1 MNDQPTGV
9 GSIYELFRQGSG
21 LLDDGE
27 AAAAVEPLRAA
38 AALAPDSAAVHEA
51 LGRACFATSR
61 IREARRAF
69 ARAVELDPSNAYAHY
84 GLGRAL
90 ERQGHLLSAARHFK
104 LASAMSP
111 EPMYAR
117 AAQRVARRT
126 R

>member
-1 MNDQPTGV
+1 MSDQPTDV
-9 GSIYELFRQGSG
+9 ASVYELFRQGSG
-21 LLDDGE
+21 MLDGGD
-27 AAAAVEPLRAA
+27 AASAVEPLRAA
-38 AALAPDSAAVHEA
+38 AARAPDSAAVHEA

-61 IREARRAF
+61 IREARHAF
-69 ARAVELDPSNAYAHY
+69 AHAVELDPSNAYAHY

-90 ERQGHLLSAARHFK
+90 ERQGRLMSAARHFK

-111 EPMYAR
+111 EPTYAE